1 MRDSVLTES
10 LSDAFFQKHKSTWL
24 YKICLLYFSSLT
36 HMSDSTND
44 RRRVEFDVL
53 FYQILKVGKRIF
65 SFNQQYFT
73 GKFLFWA
80 TTPPETKLPIW
91 PLRRMIASS
100 FKLSKLSCR
109 RFIPSG
115 EIYINIVLWH
125 YAISGSYEGIW
136 YCSFSCYQD
145 DENHIKNNE
154 FTMNNSFTQRL
165 R

>member
-10 LSDAFFQKHKSTWL
+10 LSDAFSKYINLHDYTRFVFFIFQAL
-24 YKICLLYFSSLT
+24 
-36 HMSDSTND
+36 HMCDSTND

-136 YCSFSCYQD
+136 YCSFSCNQD
-145 DENHIKNNE
+145 D
-154 FTMNNSFTQRL
+154 
-165 R
+165 